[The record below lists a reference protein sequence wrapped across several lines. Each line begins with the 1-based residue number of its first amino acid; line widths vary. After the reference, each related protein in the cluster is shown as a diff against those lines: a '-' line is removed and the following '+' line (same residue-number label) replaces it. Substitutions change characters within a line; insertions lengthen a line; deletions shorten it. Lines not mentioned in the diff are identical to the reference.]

1 MLSKMQRKS
10 IVQLVK
16 NQVMSI
22 NSICFRTDASW
33 GFGPEIAETT
43 GNLTVPMG
51 RDAVLTCSVT
61 HLGGHKV
68 AISFFFQSKH
78 LSNRCLVLVT
88 SLAHFNRS
96 TMIFDI
102 WQYRQSWLTNQ
113 LIITSI
119 SKACIPHSITII
131 GIGLAEYFNRNQKKN
146 SEVKKGI

>member
-68 AISFFFQSKH
+68 AISFFFSVQTFIKQMPS
-78 LSNRCLVLVT
+78 SR
-88 SLAHFNRS
+88 HFTRPL
-96 TMIFDI
+96 
-102 WQYRQSWLTNQ
+102 Q
-113 LIITSI
+113 
-119 SKACIPHSITII
+119 
-131 GIGLAEYFNRNQKKN
+131 
-146 SEVKKGI
+146 